1 MNKKHRSGIVY
12 STNPDHI
19 YSSGEEPVNPT
30 AQTQDLRI
38 WLERRGGGKMA
49 TIVKGFSGKT
59 EDLEKLGKLL
69 KSKCSTGGSV
79 KDNEIILQ
87 GDMREKVIA
96 LLLKE
101 GIKARKAGG

>member
-12 STNPDHI
+12 STNPDYI
-19 YSSGEEPVNPT
+19 YNSGEEAKSPT
-30 AQTQDLRI
+30 ASSQDLRI

-49 TIVKGFSGKT
+49 TIVKGFSGKPD
-59 EDLEKLGKLL
+59 DLEKLGKLL

-87 GDMREKVIA
+87 GDMRDKVLAI
-96 LLLKE
+96 LLKE
-101 GIKARKAGG
+101 GIKAKKAGS

>member
-12 STNPDHI
+12 STNPDYI
-19 YSSGEEPVNPT
+19 YNSGEEAVS
-30 AQTQDLRI
+30 QSSSSQDLRV

-49 TIVKGFSGKT
+49 TIVKGFSGKPD
-59 EDLEKLGKLL
+59 DLEKLGKLL

-87 GDMREKVIA
+87 GDLRDKVIA
-96 LLLKE
+96 ILTKE
-101 GIKARKAGG
+101 GIKAKKAGS